1 MSLFDDLNRFLE
13 ERLDDFLRNN
23 PHLEVYALL
32 EQIKQQ
38 EKDTIKLII
47 NLEAQERQLQQPIM
61 TLAQDIQLWHGRVN
75 KAKSV
80 GENELAQEAAD
91 REASLLHQGNLLWG
105 QMEGVKKQIIQARE
119 LLQEITT
126 KKEQAQEKAAT
137 TARNESQST
146 QEVNW
151 ATAGWNQSN
160 TYNKYSDVLEER
172 FQQWETDQEIEQM
185 KQNLGKKP

>member
-47 NLEAQERQLQQPIM
+47 NLEAQERQLQQQIM

-105 QMEGVKKQIIQARE
+105 QMEGVKKQIIQARQ

-126 KKEQAQEKAAT
+126 KKELAQEKAAT
-137 TARNESQST
+137 IARNPSQST
-146 QEVNW
+146 QEVDSSTN
-151 ATAGWNQSN
+151 GWNQSN
-160 TYNKYSDVLEER
+160 QYSDVLEKR
-172 FQQWETDQEIEQM
+172 FQQWETDQEIEEM

>member
-13 ERLDDFLRNN
+13 QRLDEFLRNN
-23 PHLEVYALL
+23 PHLEIYALL
-32 EQIKQQ
+32 EQIKEQ
-38 EKDTIKLII
+38 EKDTLKLII
-47 NLEAQERQLQQPIM
+47 NLEAQERQLQQQIL

-75 KAKSV
+75 KAKSL
-80 GENELAQEAAD
+80 GENELAQKAAE
-91 REASLLHQGNLLWG
+91 REANLLHQGNLLWG

-126 KKEQAQEKAAT
+126 KKQQAQEKAAT
-137 TARNESQST
+137 IARNQSQNT
-146 QEVNW
+146 QEFDE
-151 ATAGWNQSN
+151 ATKGWNQSN

>member
-47 NLEAQERQLQQPIM
+47 NLEAQERQLQQQIM

-137 TARNESQST
+137 IARNPSQTT
-146 QEVNW
+146 QEVDSS
-151 ATAGWNQSN
+151 TSDQNQSN
-160 TYNKYSDVLEER
+160 TYNQYSDVLEKR
-172 FQQWETDQEIEQM
+172 FQQWETDQEIEEM

>member
-13 ERLDDFLRNN
+13 QRLDEFLRNN
-23 PHLEVYALL
+23 PHLEIYALV
-32 EQIKQQ
+32 EQIKEQ
-38 EKDTIKLII
+38 EKDTLKLII
-47 NLEAQERQLQQPIM
+47 NLEAQERQLQQQIL

-75 KAKSV
+75 KAKSL
-80 GENELAQEAAD
+80 GENELAQKAAE

-119 LLQEITT
+119 LLQEITP

-137 TARNESQST
+137 IARNQSQNT
-146 QEVNW
+146 QEFDE
-151 ATAGWNQSN
+151 ATKGWNQSN